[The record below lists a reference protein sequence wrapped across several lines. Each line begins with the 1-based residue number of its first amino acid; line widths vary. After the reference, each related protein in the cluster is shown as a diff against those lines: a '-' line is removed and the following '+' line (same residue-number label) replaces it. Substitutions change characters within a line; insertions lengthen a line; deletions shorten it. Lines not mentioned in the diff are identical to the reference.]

1 MKDSP
6 GNESFL
12 NELYAYLKKFL
23 SSAVMSEFLIVLE
36 MHKMMSDPNF
46 VRCPNVCFAVWNYS
60 FWRVYFF
67 LLYLIFFVLQMNC
80 FHGFIK
86 RANTKE
92 ETCPACKRS
101 FCNECSQIWQVQHLN
116 VTCSA
121 YAKWMKDNCIT
132 IADQISIKIDENAEN
147 VSKCPKCKFTFILIR
162 LVCCLLLFIAHSSFN
177 QLKII

>member
-1 MKDSP
+1 MLLC
-6 GNESFL
+6 L
-12 NELYAYLKKFL
+12 NSWSYWKCTKWWAIRISCDALTY
-23 SSAVMSEFLIVLE
+23 VLPFGII
-36 MHKMMSDPNF
+36 HFDAF
-46 VRCPNVCFAVWNYS
+46 I
-60 FWRVYFF
+60 FF

-177 QLKII
+177 QMKII